1 MKPSLSWLRQR
12 QTKYGA
18 YVAAYVLVVL
28 ALVTLAN
35 WAVNRHATKSWDLTA
50 TKRYSLS
57 DQTRKIVRGLDRDV
71 MIHYFDRKDQF
82 DRARDKLENYNHL
95 SPRLS
100 VEYVDPVRKPVLAR
114 QFEVESLG
122 TIIVTSGDRIEEA
135 NLLDEESVTNALI
148 RLLKTGKKN
157 VCFVEGHGEHGVD
170 DTQGQGFSGAKKAL
184 EDSHYAVK
192 SISLQR
198 QASVPQDCVVVVV
211 AGPETEYVE
220 PEIEALR
227 SFVESGGR
235 ALYLLDPGGSENL
248 AELLNSWSVELKN
261 DLVVDINPMSQLFGG
276 DVIMPIISEY
286 KSHAITRELNR
297 VSTLMPLARSVQPG
311 KDSKPGVSLNT
322 LFETSSESWSTDFK
336 PRLTRED
343 LAKGSEQRAP
353 VPIAVAG
360 TVKTAEAGGNRDAS
374 GSDGKGSEELEKQEG
389 RFVVIGSSGFPANN
403 YMGFG
408 GNRDLFVNTVNWLSS
423 DEDLISVRPKPPE
436 DRRVNLTV
444 AQMRW
449 VFYLSVVGLPLLMV
463 ASGVAVWWRRRY
475 S

>member
-1 MKPSLSWLRQR
+1 MRPNLSWLRRR

-57 DQTRKIVRGLDRDV
+57 DQTRKIVGGLDRDV
-71 MIHYFDRKDQF
+71 TVHYFDRKAQF
-82 DRARDKLENYNHL
+82 GPARDLLENYNHL

-100 VEYVDPVRKPVLAR
+100 VKYVDPVRKPVIAR

-122 TIIVTSGDRIEEA
+122 TIIVTSGDRTEEA
-135 NLLDEESVTNALI
+135 NLLDEQSVTNALI
-148 RLLKTGKKN
+148 RVLKTGKKN
-157 VCFVEGHGEHGVD
+157 GCFVEGHGEHGVD

-192 SISLQR
+192 SISLLR
-198 QASVPQDCVVVVV
+198 QAMVPQDCAVVVV

-235 ALYLLDPGGSENL
+235 VLFLLDPGGSENL

-297 VSTLMPLARSVQPG
+297 ISTLMPLARSVQPG
-311 KDSKPGVSLNT
+311 KDSNPEVFLDT

-343 LAKGSEQRAP
+343 LAQGSEQRAP

-360 TVKTAEAGGNRDAS
+360 TVKTAEAGGDKDAS
-374 GSDGKGSEELEKQEG
+374 GSDGNGLEELEKKEG

-403 YMGFG
+403 YMDFG

-423 DEDLISVRPKPPE
+423 DEDLISVRPKSPE
-436 DRRVNLTV
+436 DRRVNLSV
-444 AQMRW
+444 AQMDY
-449 VFYLSVVGLPLLMV
+449 VKLYVGSQVLLIIITGVV
-463 ASGVAVWWRRRY
+463 VWWRRRY